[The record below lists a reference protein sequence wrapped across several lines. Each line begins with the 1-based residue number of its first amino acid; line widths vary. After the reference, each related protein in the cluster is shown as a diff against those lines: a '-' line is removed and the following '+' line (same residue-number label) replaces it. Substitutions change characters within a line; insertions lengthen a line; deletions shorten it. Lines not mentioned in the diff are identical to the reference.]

1 MKKTLFLSV
10 TFFFVLTTSTLAENF
25 NFTSYYPAP
34 TGNYESIHLT
44 PQSALATSN
53 CFLGTIYANSDDNS
67 LPYFCGPTVGLPAFA
82 PIAGPWTLSGN
93 DLYLT
98 DTTTPENKKIGI
110 GTTAPIFKLTLEN
123 DGGILSDGL
132 ASTSSALPVSGAGT
146 RLIWY
151 PLKGA
156 FRAGYID
163 GDQWDDANI
172 GTSSMAMGSGNTA
185 QGDGTSVWG
194 GENNLANHIKIQV
207 SNTMFTSNVAGGK
220 NNIAIGATIL
230 GGSDNNVNETY
241 SQASGKNNTIINAPR
256 SMIGGGE
263 SNVVNGMES
272 TISGGTFNNI
282 NSLYSA
288 ISGGKENNIFANYST
303 ISGGQGNIIDA
314 ACDFSTIAGGY
325 SNAGYN
331 IYSVIS
337 GGNSNTA
344 SGAYSTVS
352 GGDTNTAES
361 QYTTIS
367 GGKNNTA
374 NCQNGYCT
382 NSGGF
387 SNTASADFST
397 VIGGNSNTASGDHA
411 IVPGGEN
418 NTADGTYSFAA
429 GRNMNV
435 SGAHSFVWGYSAGA
449 IGAIAA
455 SDAMIIY
462 SGSMGIRDITPAA
475 LLEINTNGST
485 DDYLNL
491 TSTSVGNIL
500 KIKNNGFVGVN
511 QSAPTNPL
519 EFGNGAYV
527 SAAGNFVNASSREYK
542 ENINSLTSFDALYA
556 FLRLTP
562 VEYNYKNEPDH
573 RYLGFIAEDVPD
585 LVATKNRDGLS
596 PMDITALLTKV
607 VAHQQDILKQQ
618 KNETDKLLKEFE
630 ELKNKA
636 QIKNPS
642 NVHLKNL

>member
-1 MKKTLFLSV
+1 M
-10 TFFFVLTTSTLAENF
+10 AN
-25 NFTSYYPAP
+25 
-34 TGNYESIHLT
+34 G
-44 PQSALATSN
+44 Q
-53 CFLGTIYANSDDNS
+53 YA
-67 LPYFCGPTVGLPAFA
+67 
-82 PIAGPWTLSGN
+82 
-93 DLYLT
+93 
-98 DTTTPENKKIGI
+98 
-110 GTTAPIFKLTLEN
+110 
-123 DGGILSDGL
+123 
-132 ASTSSALPVSGAGT
+132 
-146 RLIWY
+146 
-151 PLKGA
+151 
-156 FRAGYID
+156 
-163 GDQWDDANI
+163 
-172 GTSSMAMGSGNTA
+172 
-185 QGDGTSVWG
+185 
-194 GENNLANHIKIQV
+194 
-207 SNTMFTSNVAGGK
+207 
-220 NNIAIGATIL
+220 
-230 GGSDNNVNETY
+230 
-241 SQASGKNNTIINAPR
+241 
-256 SMIGGGE
+256 
-263 SNVVNGMES
+263 

-282 NSLYSA
+282 NSAGSA
-288 ISGGKENNIFANYST
+288 ISGGKGNNIFANYST

-337 GGNSNTA
+337 GGNSNTV

-387 SNTASADFST
+387 SNTASGDFST

-411 IVPGGEN
+411 IVPGGQS
-418 NTADGTYSFAA
+418 NTADGSYSLAA

-491 TSTSVGNIL
+491 TSTSAAVVGNIL

-542 ENINSLTSFDALYA
+542 ENINSLSSSDALYA
-556 FLRLTP
+556 FLRLKP

-585 LVATKNRDGLS
+585 IVATKNRDGLS

-642 NVHLKNL
+642 NVRSKNL